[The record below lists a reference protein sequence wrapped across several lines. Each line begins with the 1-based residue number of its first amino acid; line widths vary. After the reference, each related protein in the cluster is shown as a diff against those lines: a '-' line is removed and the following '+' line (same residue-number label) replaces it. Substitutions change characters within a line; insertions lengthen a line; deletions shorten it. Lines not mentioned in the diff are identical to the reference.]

1 LADHWWY
8 HWLCKVSYASPEPTA
23 PPPARKEEA
32 DESAKKKRP
41 LSKSDQRLT
50 AGDVMNPSVITVR
63 DDLTVQ
69 EVAALL
75 VENEITGAPVTN
87 PRGKLVGVVSATD
100 IAQSAAEGAD
110 FSPRGD
116 GSILRRH
123 DLVGRASRGE
133 LRDLHVENA
142 GLPVRD
148 IMTPTV
154 FTVPENT
161 PVSRLAKTMISG
173 RIHRLLVTRRGR
185 IVGIVTALD
194 LLKLLVGRK

>member
-1 LADHWWY
+1 MKKQKKPRLARNSNR
-8 HWLCKVSYASPEPTA
+8 KV
-23 PPPARKEEA
+23 
-32 DESAKKKRP
+32 
-41 LSKSDQRLT
+41 T

-75 VENEITGAPVTN
+75 TEKEITGAPVTN
-87 PRGKLVGVVSATD
+87 PRGKLVGVVSVTD
-100 IAQSAAEGAD
+100 IAENAAEGAD
-110 FSPRGD
+110 FSPGGNATRLG
-116 GSILRRH
+116 RH
-123 DLVGRASRGE
+123 DLEGRASRGE
-133 LRDLHVENA
+133 LRDLHLDNA

-154 FTVPENT
+154 FTVPEST
-161 PVSRLAKTMISG
+161 PVSKLAKTMISG

-194 LLKLLVGRK
+194 LLKLLVDRK

>member
-1 LADHWWY
+1 MKKQKKPRLARNSD
-8 HWLCKVSYASPEPTA
+8 
-23 PPPARKEEA
+23 RK
-32 DESAKKKRP
+32 
-41 LSKSDQRLT
+41 LT

-75 VENEITGAPVTN
+75 TEKEITGAPVTD
-87 PRGKLVGVVSATD
+87 PRGKLVGVVSVTD
-100 IAQSAAEGAD
+100 IAESAAEGAD
-110 FSPRGD
+110 FSSG
-116 GSILRRH
+116 GSGSNFRRH
-123 DLVGRASRGE
+123 DLEGRASRGE

-194 LLKLLVGRK
+194 LLKLLVDRK

>member
-1 LADHWWY
+1 MR
-8 HWLCKVSYASPEPTA
+8 KQKKQRPTRDSD
-23 PPPARKEEA
+23 RK
-32 DESAKKKRP
+32 
-41 LSKSDQRLT
+41 LT

-75 VENEITGAPVTN
+75 MEKEITGAPVTN
-87 PRGKLVGVVSATD
+87 SRGKLVGVVSVTD
-100 IAQSAAEGAD
+100 IAESAAEGAD
-110 FSPRGD
+110 FSPGGNASGFRQ
-116 GSILRRH
+116 H
-123 DLVGRASRGE
+123 DLEGRASRGE

-194 LLKLLVGRK
+194 LLKLLADRK

>member
-1 LADHWWY
+1 M
-8 HWLCKVSYASPEPTA
+8 KTQQKQRPTRSSD
-23 PPPARKEEA
+23 RK
-32 DESAKKKRP
+32 
-41 LSKSDQRLT
+41 LT
-50 AGDVMNPSVITVR
+50 AGDVMNPRVITVR

-75 VENEITGAPVTN
+75 TGNEITGAPVTN
-87 PRGKLVGVVSATD
+87 SRGKLVGVISATD
-100 IAQSAAEGAD
+100 IAESAAEGAD

-116 GSILRRH
+116 GSVFRPH
-123 DLVGRASRGE
+123 DLEGRASRGE
-133 LRDLHVENA
+133 LRSLHVENA

-154 FTVPENT
+154 YTVPENT

-194 LLKLLVGRK
+194 LLKLLVQRK

>member
-1 LADHWWY
+1 MKKQKKPRLARNSD
-8 HWLCKVSYASPEPTA
+8 
-23 PPPARKEEA
+23 RK
-32 DESAKKKRP
+32 
-41 LSKSDQRLT
+41 LT
-50 AGDVMNPSVITVR
+50 ARDVMNPSVITVH

-75 VENEITGAPVTN
+75 MENEITGAPVAN
-87 PRGKLVGVVSATD
+87 SRGKLVGVVSATD

-116 GSILRRH
+116 GSFFRRH
-123 DLVGRASRGE
+123 DLEGRAGRGE

-161 PVSRLAKTMISG
+161 PVSKLAKTMISG

-194 LLKLLVGRK
+194 LLKLLLDRK

>member
-1 LADHWWY
+1 MKKQKKPRLAHNSD
-8 HWLCKVSYASPEPTA
+8 
-23 PPPARKEEA
+23 RK
-32 DESAKKKRP
+32 
-41 LSKSDQRLT
+41 LT

-75 VENEITGAPVTN
+75 TEKEITGAPVTN
-87 PRGKLVGVVSATD
+87 PQGKLVGVVSVTD
-100 IAQSAAEGAD
+100 IAESAAEGAD
-110 FSPRGD
+110 FSPG
-116 GSILRRH
+116 GSASNFRRH
-123 DLVGRASRGE
+123 DLEGRAGRGE

-194 LLKLLVGRK
+194 LLKLLLDRK